1 MISKLP
7 TIVKSKELT
16 EFTFG
21 LILEYIE
28 IWDDCFQ
35 VCLANSIVKLYDVEM
50 LNINNG
56 KKTAKEKSEKE
67 MYQIDKEKDEY
78 YSTVQDSMTN
88 LINPLIKFCMK
99 IISTEVT
106 NVNFIKLNL
115 DK

>member
-7 TIVKSKELT
+7 TVVKNKDLT

-35 VCLANSIVKLYDVEM
+35 VSLANTIVKLYDLEM
-50 LNINNG
+50 RNNNNG
-56 KKTAKEKSEKE
+56 KKEAKEKSEKK
-67 MYQIDKEKDEY
+67 MCLIDEEKDEY